1 MRAFLFGGSGVWTM
15 SESINWQPSATQEM
29 LQARACMYAAIREFF
44 TRRAVLEVDVPILN
58 RGTVPD
64 LNIDSVPVRLS
75 AVAGQHYLQTSPE
88 LFHKRLL
95 AAGSGPIYQL
105 GHVFRDEPSGRYHQP
120 EFVLLE
126 WYRPGFTL
134 EGLMDEVVALL
145 RHVGLERPVQRV
157 TYQQAFARWVGIEDV
172 LHADSSVLRAAASAH
187 GIDLVED
194 LGEEPLPW
202 LHLLQAQVLEPAL
215 RTEGA
220 VLITAWPAQ
229 QAALARLDPAHPE
242 LALRFELYVDGIEL
256 ANGYDEL
263 RDPVEQ
269 RARFSAELAQ
279 RKREARPV
287 NVDEAFLAALDAGLP
302 ACCGVALGI
311 DRLLMVL
318 TGAQQMR
325 DVVAFAIAD

>member
-1 MRAFLFGGSGVWTM
+1 MADPIDWR
-15 SESINWQPSATQEM
+15 PSATQEM
-29 LQARACMYAAIREFF
+29 LRARADLYASIRGFF
-44 TRRAVLEVDVPILN
+44 AQRDVLEVDVPLLN

-75 AVAGQHYLQTSPE
+75 ALGGLRYLQTSPE

-95 AAGSGPIYQL
+95 AADSGPIYQL

-134 EGLMDEVVALL
+134 DALMDEVVDLL
-145 RHVGLERPVQRV
+145 RQVGLECPVQRV
-157 TYQQAFARWVGIEDV
+157 TYQQAFARWVGIADV
-172 LHADSSVLRAAASAH
+172 LSADASALRAAALMH

-194 LGEEPLPW
+194 LGEAPLPW

-215 RTEGA
+215 HEEGA

-229 QAALARLDPAHPE
+229 QAALARLDPEHPE

-269 RARFSAELAQ
+269 RARFAAELAQ
-279 RKREARPV
+279 REHEGRGV
-287 NVDEAFLAALDAGLP
+287 SLDEAFLAALDAGLP
-302 ACCGVALGI
+302 ACCGVALGV
-311 DRLLMVL
+311 DRLLMAL
-318 TGAQQMR
+318 TGAQQIR
-325 DVVAFAIAD
+325 DVVAFVTAD